1 MGLRNPES
9 SDVQPVQPGGTA
21 ACRAGLLRKAA
32 DMLSA
37 VGALPFRR
45 FCFEYLCFTE
55 ALAIFCSYQKLY
67 EMKYFCERLEE
78 SHSLTDSTYIVPG
91 KPRFGSVNALDVGRV
106 YKMENTK
113 K

>member
-1 MGLRNPES
+1 
-9 SDVQPVQPGGTA
+9 
-21 ACRAGLLRKAA
+21 
-32 DMLSA
+32 MLHRG
-37 VGALPFRR
+37 VGYILQLP
-45 FCFEYLCFTE
+45 
-55 ALAIFCSYQKLY
+55 KLY

>member
-37 VGALPFRR
+37 VGALPFGR

-55 ALAIFCSYQKLY
+55 ALAIFYSYQNF
-67 EMKYFCERLEE
+67 MK
-78 SHSLTDSTYIVPG
+78 
-91 KPRFGSVNALDVGRV
+91 
-106 YKMENTK
+106 
-113 K
+113 